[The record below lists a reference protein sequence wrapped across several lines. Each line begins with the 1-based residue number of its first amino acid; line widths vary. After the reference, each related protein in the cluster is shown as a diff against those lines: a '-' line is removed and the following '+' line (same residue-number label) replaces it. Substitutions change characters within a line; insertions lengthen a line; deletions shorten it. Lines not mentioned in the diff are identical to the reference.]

1 MLKNNNFILLEEMF
15 NQIMSTAMSTK
26 FAPPYASLSVGFLEE
41 SLLFPVEL
49 TKYFS
54 HDNCKLI
61 EELFKKYMDEVF
73 SHCILHLMF

>member
-26 FAPPYASLSVGFLEE
+26 FAPPYANLSVGFLEE
-41 SLLFPVEL
+41 SLFFPVEL

-61 EELFKKYMDEVF
+61 EELFKKHMDEVF